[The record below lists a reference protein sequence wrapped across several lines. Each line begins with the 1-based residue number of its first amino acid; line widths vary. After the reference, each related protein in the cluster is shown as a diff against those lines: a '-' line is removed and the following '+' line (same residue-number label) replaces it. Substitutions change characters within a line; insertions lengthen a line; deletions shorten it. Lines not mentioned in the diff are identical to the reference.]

1 MRWSPPRAARRL
13 QVRASSRPAQESS
26 SVFADETCSN
36 VSCLLD
42 SERFPGR
49 GGRSVTPRAIL
60 GSQPRGLI
68 ARGTTIIDW
77 MAKKRQRVGGGAVD
91 QKKLTGW
98 LCAGR
103 AFLGPW
109 CEKYLVLGLE
119 QGLLMGFRKD
129 HRPEALCSDHREGE
143 DKEAIIFLLTG
154 APNLL
159 PTSLTLNGS
168 YSHHLSSHTLS
179 PIGNSGRLGLLR
191 DSL

>member
-1 MRWSPPRAARRL
+1 MTPNHAVSRTQHPSVESAQHLRRATGTSAVTASSHPKQDQLRLFSRCEISCRGASPALVPDWSPPQVHWSPPRAARRL

-77 MAKKRQRVGGGAVD
+77 MAKKRQRVGGGI
-91 QKKLTGW
+91 
-98 LCAGR
+98 R
-103 AFLGPW
+103 N
-109 CEKYLVLGLE
+109 
-119 QGLLMGFRKD
+119 
-129 HRPEALCSDHREGE
+129 SD
-143 DKEAIIFLLTG
+143 
-154 APNLL
+154 
-159 PTSLTLNGS
+159 
-168 YSHHLSSHTLS
+168 
-179 PIGNSGRLGLLR
+179 RLGTLR
-191 DSL
+191 DGL

>member
-1 MRWSPPRAARRL
+1 MVAIATIFRLTLYEEESSARSHLPTPPIPGAADRHGISERAAPEDKL
-13 QVRASSRPAQESS
+13 GEQVSS
-26 SVFADETCSN
+26 SAPRSGIFVAAGDAAVPFGPSARL
-36 VSCLLD
+36 CLEL
-42 SERFPGR
+42 
-49 GGRSVTPRAIL
+49 A
-60 GSQPRGLI
+60 
-68 ARGTTIIDW
+68 
-77 MAKKRQRVGGGAVD
+77 
-91 QKKLTGW
+91 GW

-103 AFLGPW
+103 AVVGPW

>member
-1 MRWSPPRAARRL
+1 MTPNHAVTRTQHPSVESAQHLRRATGTSAVTASSHPKQDQLRRFSRCEISCRGASPALAPDWSPPQVRWSPPRAARRL

-98 LCAGR
+98 LCACW
-103 AFLGPW
+103 L
-109 CEKYLVLGLE
+109 
-119 QGLLMGFRKD
+119 
-129 HRPEALCSDHREGE
+129 
-143 DKEAIIFLLTG
+143 
-154 APNLL
+154 
-159 PTSLTLNGS
+159 
-168 YSHHLSSHTLS
+168 
-179 PIGNSGRLGLLR
+179 
-191 DSL
+191 

>member
-1 MRWSPPRAARRL
+1 MTPNHAVSRTQHPSVESAQHLRRATGTSAVTASSHPKQDQLRLFSRCEISCRGASPALVPDWSPP
-13 QVRASSRPAQESS
+13 QVNGGYSHHLSSHTLSPSSRPAQESS

-91 QKKLTGW
+91 QKKLTGC

-103 AFLGPW
+103 AFLGP
-109 CEKYLVLGLE
+109 
-119 QGLLMGFRKD
+119 
-129 HRPEALCSDHREGE
+129 
-143 DKEAIIFLLTG
+143 
-154 APNLL
+154 
-159 PTSLTLNGS
+159 
-168 YSHHLSSHTLS
+168 
-179 PIGNSGRLGLLR
+179 
-191 DSL
+191 